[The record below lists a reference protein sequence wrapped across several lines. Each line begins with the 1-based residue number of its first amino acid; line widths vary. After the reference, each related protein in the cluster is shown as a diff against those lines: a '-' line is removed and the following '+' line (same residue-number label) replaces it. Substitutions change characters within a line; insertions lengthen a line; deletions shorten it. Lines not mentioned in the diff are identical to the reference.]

1 MQSENHRPL
10 LAVAC
15 RFGASLS
22 CLELSRNA
30 DHEPLYYRTV
40 ITPVPYDQWFI
51 THLDDKQKVKQV
63 KHWILSKCN
72 IIQTPHLPAQ
82 RPVSPITFATSV
94 RTRSSVDS
102 MEDGYNEDDEYDE
115 DSDDLDDFSFRH
127 PELRRQTI
135 YARRPGKSSSST
147 VPVSS
152 SHNVQPG
159 SSPVTDQYTLISFS
173 TGAILEDDYA
183 LSWYNLRP
191 FELLEMHRAGKVV
204 QLPREALS
212 EYVQP
217 YFEAKVRALRA
228 IWSPKSGRFE
238 SPANHKTNRDS
249 YSPRSR
255 DKMIVPPL
263 QPEKKKRKAKVE
275 WKDRWIVIN
284 QGTLS
289 LCKDSTGGT
298 PVHHFPLTSL
308 RALRGA
314 ESLARACS
322 IIAEQRVVCLK
333 FSKEPK
339 VSPLVASSSS
349 LPSSPIA
356 DDWKTDIY
364 IEPKDINPLSEKPPP
379 ALKETSDN
387 RDHNKHSPASDYNPE
402 DICRG
407 EGEWLVLDLLDD
419 HAFSNILR
427 ILHRYT
433 SHPISS
439 SFLPSSSIITVANYW
454 NNVSSPALTPF
465 VYSSPYDSLPYPEWR
480 TNTIETARKAG
491 MGDVGKP
498 LALILWSER
507 SRGDSLLHDIRN
519 QRYAFSQGRSYKS
532 STSSYAPYSDSEP
545 GDTDGESEMEWE
557 GWMRDL
563 ERQGSVK
570 QQHPDKSLHSPSGS
584 EHQFPSPPISSSS
597 PPSPP
602 LSDASSRGHSPPHS
616 PSAYPTIDKV
626 IQNGDAFPRPSLD
639 SRVPSMIKTTTI
651 STVSVGSASSPPRR
665 RSSTVTPGGLSRL
678 MKDKD
683 KDRPGRDVARP
694 STAVANGSRT
704 NTLPRSTHIRHALS
718 GSNLRL
724 APAEHVF
731 GSQSHRA
738 QDAEGSSSG
747 KKKVGIV
754 RGMSMR
760 AEKLVRGLD
769 AAIDF
774 VDNHP

>member
-1 MQSENHRPL
+1 MQSENCRPL

-15 RFGASLS
+15 RF
-22 CLELSRNA
+22 
-30 DHEPLYYRTV
+30 
-40 ITPVPYDQWFI
+40 VPYDQWFI
-51 THLDDKQKVKQV
+51 THLDDNQKVKQV

-82 RPVSPITFATSV
+82 RPVSPITFASSI
-94 RTRSSVDS
+94 RTRTSVDS
-102 MEDGYNEDDEYDE
+102 MDNGYNEDDEYDE
-115 DSDDLDDFSFRH
+115 DSDDFDDVSYRH

-135 YARRPGKSSSST
+135 YSRRPGKTST
-147 VPVSS
+147 ASA
-152 SHNVQPG
+152 SHTIQPG

-173 TGAILEDDYA
+173 TGTILEDDYA

-191 FELLEMHRAGKVV
+191 YELLEMHRSGKVV
-204 QLPREALS
+204 QLPREIMS

-217 YFEAKVRALRA
+217 YFESKARALRA
-228 IWSPKSGRFE
+228 VWSVKTGRFE
-238 SPANHKTNRDS
+238 SPAATVNKLNA
-249 YSPRSR
+249 RSR
-255 DKMIVPPL
+255 DKISAIQTPL
-263 QPEKKKRKAKVE
+263 QPEKKRRKAKVE

-284 QGTLS
+284 HGTLS
-289 LCKDSTGGT
+289 LCKDSSGGT
-298 PVHHFPLTSL
+298 PLHHFPLTTL

-322 IIAEQRVVCLK
+322 IIAKQRVVCLK
-333 FSKEPK
+333 FQGKEFVTSS
-339 VSPLVASSSS
+339 VSASSLPMS

-356 DDWKTDIY
+356 EDWKTDVQ
-364 IEPKDINPLSEKPPP
+364 IEATDITYLPDKTTSTPKEP
-379 ALKETSDN
+379 SDGG
-387 RDHNKHSPASDYNPE
+387 DHHKNSPSSDYHSE

-439 SFLPSSSIITVANYW
+439 SFLPTSSIITVANYW

-480 TNTIETARKAG
+480 TKTVETARKAG

-498 LALILWSER
+498 LALVLWSENTR
-507 SRGDSLLHDIRN
+507 RESSLHDACNPRF
-519 QRYAFSQGRSYKS
+519 AFSQGMGHKS
-532 STSSYAPYSDSEP
+532 STSSFAPYSDSES
-545 GDTDGESEMEWE
+545 GEIDGESEMEWE

-570 QQHPDKSLHSPSGS
+570 QQQHTHHRKIGHSPSDS
-584 EHQFPSPPISSSS
+584 EYQPPSPSS
-597 PPSPP
+597 PLLTPP
-602 LSDASSRGHSPPHS
+602 LSDASSQGSPRGHSPPHS
-616 PSAYPTIDKV
+616 PPAYPTINNV
-626 IQNGDAFPRPSLD
+626 IQCADPFSRASLE
-639 SRVPSMIKTTTI
+639 SRVPGWVKNTTV
-651 STVSVGSASSPPRR
+651 STVSVGTTPQTSPRR
-665 RSSTVTPGGLSRL
+665 RSSTLTPGSLSRII
-678 MKDKD
+678 KDWERGD
-683 KDRPGRDVARP
+683 AIRP
-694 STAVANGSRT
+694 STAINSSRT
-704 NTLPRSTHIRHALS
+704 GAPSSSSSRGTHIRHAHS
-718 GSNLRL
+718 GSNLRP
-724 APAEHVF
+724 APTENL
-731 GSQSHRA
+731 HRA
-738 QDAEGSSSG
+738 QDAEGSSTG

>member
-1 MQSENHRPL
+1 MQSENCRPL

-15 RFGASLS
+15 RF
-22 CLELSRNA
+22 
-30 DHEPLYYRTV
+30 
-40 ITPVPYDQWFI
+40 VPYDQWFI
-51 THLDDKQKVKQV
+51 THLDDNQKIKQV

-82 RPVSPITFATSV
+82 RPVSPITFASSI
-94 RTRSSVDS
+94 RTRTSVDS
-102 MEDGYNEDDEYDE
+102 VDDGYNEDDEYDE
-115 DSDDLDDFSFRH
+115 DSDDFDDLSYRH

-135 YARRPGKSSSST
+135 YSRRPGKT
-147 VPVSS
+147 AT
-152 SHNVQPG
+152 SHTIQPG

-173 TGAILEDDYA
+173 TGTILEDDYT

-191 FELLEMHRAGKVV
+191 YELLEMHRSGKVV
-204 QLPREALS
+204 QLPREIMS

-217 YFEAKVRALRA
+217 YFESKSRALRA
-228 IWSPKSGRFE
+228 VWSVKSGRFE
-238 SPANHKTNRDS
+238 SPSATGNRLHA
-249 YSPRSR
+249 RGR
-255 DKMIVPPL
+255 DKTTAIQISL
-263 QPEKKKRKAKVE
+263 QPEKKTKKAKVE

-284 QGTLS
+284 HGTLS
-289 LCKDSTGGT
+289 LCKDSSGGT
-298 PVHHFPLTSL
+298 PLHHFPLTSL

-333 FSKEPK
+333 FQSKEFM
-339 VSPLVASSSS
+339 ASSVSASSPPLS
-349 LPSSPIA
+349 LPSSPISE
-356 DDWKTDIY
+356 DWKTAVQ
-364 IEPKDINPLSEKPPP
+364 IEVTDINSLPDKAINEPPD
-379 ALKETSDN
+379 KG
-387 RDHNKHSPASDYNPE
+387 DHHKNSSSSDYNPE
-402 DICRG
+402 DICCG

-439 SFLPSSSIITVANYW
+439 SFLPTSSIITVANYW

-480 TNTIETARKAG
+480 TKTVETARKAG

-498 LALILWSER
+498 LAFVLWSENAHQEP
-507 SRGDSLLHDIRN
+507 SLYDIRSP
-519 QRYAFSQGRSYKS
+519 RFAFSQGMCRKS
-532 STSSYAPYSDSEP
+532 STSSFAPYSDSES
-545 GDTDGESEMEWE
+545 GEIDGESEMEWE

-570 QQHPDKSLHSPSGS
+570 QCHAHHQKIIHSPSDS
-584 EHQFPSPPISSSS
+584 DQPPSPS
-597 PPSPP
+597 PLPTPP
-602 LSDASSRGHSPPHS
+602 LSDVSSQGSPRGYSPPRS
-616 PSAYPTIDKV
+616 PPAYPTINNV
-626 IQNGDAFPRPSLD
+626 IQCADSFSRTSLEL
-639 SRVPSMIKTTTI
+639 RVPGRVKNRMV
-651 STVSVGSASSPPRR
+651 STVSVGTVPHTSLRR
-665 RSSTVTPGGLSRL
+665 RSSTLTPGSLSRL
-678 MKDKD
+678 MKDREKGD
-683 KDRPGRDVARP
+683 SIRS
-694 STAVANGSRT
+694 STAINGSRT
-704 NTLPRSTHIRHALS
+704 GAPSSSSSRGTHIRHAHS
-718 GSNLRL
+718 GSNLRSVPTENL
-724 APAEHVF
+724 
-731 GSQSHRA
+731 HRV
-738 QDAEGSSSG
+738 QDAEGSSTG

>member
-1 MQSENHRPL
+1 MQSENYRPL

-15 RFGASLS
+15 RF
-22 CLELSRNA
+22 
-30 DHEPLYYRTV
+30 
-40 ITPVPYDQWFI
+40 VPYDQWFI
-51 THLDDKQKVKQV
+51 THLDDNQKVKQV

-82 RPVSPITFATSV
+82 RPVSPITFASSI
-94 RTRSSVDS
+94 RTRTSVDS
-102 MEDGYNEDDEYDE
+102 MEDGYNEDDEYEE
-115 DSDDLDDFSFRH
+115 DSDDFDDFSYRH

-135 YARRPGKSSSST
+135 YSRRPGKTST
-147 VPVSS
+147 APAS
-152 SHNVQPG
+152 SHTIQPG

-173 TGAILEDDYA
+173 TGTILEDDYA

-191 FELLEMHRAGKVV
+191 CELLEMHRSGKVV
-204 QLPREALS
+204 QLPREVIS
-212 EYVQP
+212 DYVQP
-217 YFEAKVRALRA
+217 YFQSKARALRA
-228 IWSPKSGRFE
+228 VWNLKSGRFE
-238 SPANHKTNRDS
+238 SPAATRHSLSAKS
-249 YSPRSR
+249 K
-255 DKMIVPPL
+255 DKISNIQTPL

-289 LCKDSTGGT
+289 LCKDSSGGT
-298 PVHHFPLTSL
+298 PLHHFPLTSL

-333 FSKEPK
+333 FQSKVFK
-339 VSPLVASSSS
+339 ASSITASSPPMS
-349 LPSSPIA
+349 LPSSPTA
-356 DDWKTDIY
+356 EDWKTDVQ
-364 IEPKDINPLSEKPPP
+364 IEATDITSLSDKTTSPSKEPPD
-379 ALKETSDN
+379 KG
-387 RDHNKHSPASDYNPE
+387 DHYKNSPSSDYTPE

-439 SFLPSSSIITVANYW
+439 SFLPTSSIITVANYW

-480 TNTIETARKAG
+480 TKTVETARKAG

-498 LALILWSER
+498 LALVLWSENTR
-507 SRGDSLLHDIRN
+507 RESSLHDIHNPRF
-519 QRYAFSQGRSYKS
+519 AFSQGLRSKP
-532 STSSYAPYSDSEP
+532 STSSFAPHSDSES
-545 GDTDGESEMEWE
+545 GEIDGESEMEWE

-570 QQHPDKSLHSPSGS
+570 QHHPHHQKIMHSPSDS
-584 EHQFPSPPISSSS
+584 EHL
-597 PPSPP
+597 PPSPSLLP
-602 LSDASSRGHSPPHS
+602 TPPPSDASSQGSPRGHSPPHS
-616 PSAYPTIDKV
+616 PPAYPTINNV
-626 IQNGDAFPRPSLD
+626 IHYGDPFSRTSLE
-639 SRVPSMIKTTTI
+639 SRVPGRTKTTTV
-651 STVSVGSASSPPRR
+651 STVSVGTAVHTSPRK
-665 RSSTVTPGGLSRL
+665 RSSTLTPVSLSRL
-678 MKDKD
+678 MKEKEKGDT
-683 KDRPGRDVARP
+683 VRP
-694 STAVANGSRT
+694 STGINGSR
-704 NTLPRSTHIRHALS
+704 LGALSSSSSRGTHIRHAHS
-718 GSNLRL
+718 GSNLRST
-724 APAEHVF
+724 PTEHL
-731 GSQSHRA
+731 HRA